1 MENQRNNTA
10 VIYARFSS
18 HAQTEQ
24 SIEGQ
29 LHVCYDYARREGLNV
44 VGEYIDRAI
53 TGKTD
58 NRPDFQRMIAD
69 SRKKAFQYVI
79 VYKLDRFAR
88 NRYDSAI
95 YKHKLKQ
102 NGVKLLSAMENIG
115 DNPESIILEAV
126 LEASAEYYSVDLSQ
140 KIKRGSRE
148 SALKG
153 RFLGGS
159 IPLGYKLV
167 DHHLAIDEREA
178 PIVQYIFKQYAAG
191 MRKKEIVDALNSR
204 GARTKNGKPF
214 TFNSFQSALRN
225 RTYIGEH
232 RWNDVIIPCP
242 AIIDEET
249 FQTVQLRLDENRRR
263 GAKEKAIVEY
273 LLSGKVFCGNC
284 GSAMTGLSGTG
295 RHGGKFYYYTCY
307 GRRKK
312 NGCQKKNEKK
322 DFLEWFVC
330 EQTVQYVLSPDR
342 IKKIAKAVVEE
353 YNKEFDDSAVKD
365 LERRIAKLDKDID
378 KYTDMLL
385 DIPKAARERIYQK
398 IEDADLQKQ
407 DLEIDLSKLRIASK
421 IRYTEKDIAAWL
433 KTFCNG
439 DLFDNDFRRRLID
452 VFINSVYVYDDRIII
467 FYNVRGGKQTSY
479 ISPGT
484 GGTGESPE
492 NEEKANPQNGVC
504 FLNGM
509 VEHNVQKTNPLFVFV
524 GGVLGVIFC
533 R

>member
-1 MENQRNNTA
+1 MDSQAKNA

-58 NRPDFQRMIAD
+58 NRPDFQRMISD
-69 SRKKAFQYVI
+69 SHKKAFRYVI

-159 IPLGYKLV
+159 VPLGYKLL
-167 DHHLAIDEREA
+167 DHHLVIDEEKA
-178 PIVQYIFKQYAAG
+178 PIIRYIFEQYAMG
-191 MRKKEIVDALNSR
+191 VPKKKIVDALNAR
-204 GARTKNGKPF
+204 GAKTKTGKPF
-214 TFNSFQSALRN
+214 SFNSFQTALRN
-225 RTYIGEH
+225 QTYIGKLH
-232 RWNDVIIPCP
+232 WNDVIIPCP
-242 AIIDEET
+242 AIIDMDT
-249 FQTVQLRLDENRRR
+249 FNTVQSRLDENRRR
-263 GAKEKAIVEY
+263 GAKEKSTIEY

-284 GSAMTGLSGTG
+284 GALMNGLSGTG
-295 RHGGKFYYYTCY
+295 RHGDKFYYYACY
-307 GRRKK
+307 GKRKK
-312 NGCQKKNEKK
+312 SGCTKKNEKK
-322 DFLEWFVC
+322 DFLEWYVC
-330 EQTVQYVLSPDR
+330 EQTVKYVLSPDR
-342 IKKIAKAVVEE
+342 IKKIAQAVVEE
-353 YNKEFDDSAVKD
+353 YNKEFDDSSVRA
-365 LERRIAKLDKDID
+365 LERRIAKLDRDID

-385 DIPKAARERIYQK
+385 DIPKAARERIYQR

-407 DLEIDLSKLRIASK
+407 DLEIDLSKLRIANK
-421 IRYTEKDIAAWL
+421 IRYTEKDIVAWL

-439 DLFDNDFRRRLID
+439 DLFDDAFRRRLID
-452 VFINSVYVYDDRIII
+452 VFINSVYVYDDHIII
-467 FYNVRGGKQTSY
+467 FYNIRGGKQVSY
-479 ISPGT
+479 MGPGE
-484 GGTGESPE
+484 GTPEESGEKK
-492 NEEKANPQNGVC
+492 KANSQNGVC
-504 FLNGM
+504 FLNAM
-509 VEHNVQKTNPLFVFV
+509 VEAAGIEPASENLFT
-524 GGVLGVIFC
+524 
-533 R
+533 

>member
-1 MENQRNNTA
+1 
-10 VIYARFSS
+10 
-18 HAQTEQ
+18 
-24 SIEGQ
+24 
-29 LHVCYDYARREGLNV
+29 
-44 VGEYIDRAI
+44 
-53 TGKTD
+53 
-58 NRPDFQRMIAD
+58 MIAD

-153 RFLGGS
+153 QFPGGTV
-159 IPLGYKLV
+159 PLGYKLI
-167 DHHLAIDEREA
+167 DRRLAVNEDKA
-178 PIVQYIFKQYAAG
+178 PIIQYIFKQYAQGLTKKQIAG
-191 MRKKEIVDALNSR
+191 ELNVR
-204 GARTKNGKPF
+204 GFKTQNEKPF
-214 TFNSFQSALRN
+214 TPNSFQVMLRN
-225 RTYIGEH
+225 EAYIGKFC
-232 RWNDVIIPCP
+232 WNDVIIPCP
-242 AIIDEET
+242 AIIDMDT
-249 FQTVQLRLDENRRR
+249 FNAVQLRLAENRRR
-263 GAKEKAIVEY
+263 GAKKKATIEY
-273 LLSGKVFCGNC
+273 LLSGKLFCGNC
-284 GSAMTGLSGTG
+284 GAPMNGLSGTG
-295 RHGGKFYYYTCY
+295 KSGGKFCYYACH
-307 GRRKK
+307 GKRKK
-312 NGCQKKNEKK
+312 LNDCQKKNEKK
-322 DFLEWFVC
+322 DFLEWYVC
-330 EQTVQYVLSPDR
+330 EQTVKYVLSPDR

-353 YNKEFDDSAVKD
+353 YNKEFDDSAVKE
-365 LERRIAKLDKDID
+365 LERRIAKLDRDID

-421 IRYTEKDIAAWL
+421 IRYTEKDIVAWL

-439 DLFDNDFRRRLID
+439 DLFDNSFRRRLID

-509 VEHNVQKTNPLFVFV
+509 VETEGLEPTTS
-524 GGVLGVIFC
+524 
-533 R
+533 RM